1 MGKLAIFNNLSIGK
15 KLALAVLLPVIGLM
29 VFSSQLVH
37 DRYQTMSD
45 MGRVRMLAEFA
56 PTVSALVHELQKERG
71 RSAGFIGS
79 KGKKF
84 VQTLPAQRTDT
95 NVKRAAFETEY
106 KAFAFSAFDAELSTQ
121 AKSAFTQLQALQDMR
136 GQVDGLKTTVPGMAK
151 YYTGTIAKLLGVV
164 AQMLRNST
172 DDQVSKSIGGY
183 IAFLQAKERAGQ
195 ERAMGAGGFGA
206 GKFNTKIYNRLVELI
221 SLQTNYFNMFRMYAE
236 PAQWDFYK
244 KTVTGPAVA
253 EVDRMRKIAIASPKT
268 GSTENTAGGYW
279 FAEITKKINL
289 MKVAEDRISHD
300 LRGLAAD
307 LESTALASVIIF
319 GLISLALVIIGCG
332 LLFLVTRDILGAV
345 GGLTD
350 VMGSLAGGDKTVD
363 IPSIERGDEVG
374 HMAAAVQVFKES
386 MIREDEMMVERR
398 QERAGR
404 EERAR
409 RMEQL
414 AADFDATVGDILH
427 GVSDAATEMDA
438 TAQAMSQSADQA
450 VQQTTTVAAAS
461 EQASVNVQ
469 TVASA
474 SEEMSASIGEINR
487 QVMESAKITAEAVE
501 RTDKT
506 NTAMAG
512 LNDAAQKIGDVV
524 ELINDIASQ
533 TNLLALNAT
542 IEAARAGEAGKGF
555 AVVASEV
562 KNLANQTAKATEEIA
577 TQITGMQSETSGA
590 LEALTG
596 ISQTIQTV
604 SGISTEISAAVEE
617 QAAATQEISRNV
629 EQAALGTQEV
639 SSNITDV
646 NQAATDTGEAASQVL
661 AASGEL
667 AQKAETLSATVGKFL
682 ADVKAA

>member
-1 MGKLAIFNNLSIGK
+1 MGKIAILNDLSIGK

-29 VFSSQLVH
+29 VISSQLVH
-37 DRYQTMSD
+37 DRYQTMAD
-45 MGRVRMLAEFA
+45 MGRVRMLADFA

-84 VQTLPAQRTDT
+84 VDTLPAQRTDT
-95 NVKRAAFETEY
+95 NGKRAAFETAY
-106 KAFAFSAFDAELSTQ
+106 KSFAFTAFDAELAAQ
-121 AKSAFTQLQALQDMR
+121 AETAFSQLQALPGMR

-151 YYTGTIAKLLGVV
+151 YYTSTIAKLLGVV

-206 GKFNTKIYNRLVELI
+206 GKFNSKIYNRFVELI
-221 SLQTNYFNMFRMYAE
+221 SLQKNYFNSFRMYAE
-236 PAQWDFYK
+236 PAQWEFYK
-244 KTVTGPAVA
+244 RTVSGPAVA
-253 EVDRMRKIAIASPKT
+253 EVERMRKIAIASPKT
-268 GSTENTAGGYW
+268 GSTEATAGGYW

-289 MKVAEDRISHD
+289 MKVAEDRVSAD
-300 LRGLAAD
+300 LRALAAD
-307 LESTALASVIIF
+307 LESAALISVISF
-319 GLISLALVIIGCG
+319 GLISLALVVVACG
-332 LLFLVTRDILGAV
+332 LLFMMTRNILDAV
-345 GGLTD
+345 GGLTE
-350 VMGSLAGGDKTVD
+350 VMETLAGGDKTVD
-363 IPSIERGDEVG
+363 IPSIGRGDEVG
-374 HMAAAVQVFKES
+374 HMAAAVQIFKES
-386 MIREDEMMVERR
+386 MIREDEMMLERR

-404 EERAR
+404 EERAQKL
-409 RMEQL
+409 EQL
-414 AADFDATVGDILH
+414 ATDFDTTVGDILH
-427 GVSDAATEMDA
+427 GVTDATNKMDA
-438 TAQAMSQSADQA
+438 TAQAMSRSADQA

-487 QVMESAKITAEAVE
+487 QVMESTKITAEAVE

-524 ELINDIASQ
+524 SLINDIASQ

-577 TQITGMQSETSGA
+577 AQINGMQSETSGA

-596 ISQTIQTV
+596 ISQTIETV
-604 SGISTEISAAVEE
+604 SGISTAISAAVEE

-629 EQAALGTQEV
+629 DQAAQGTQEV
-639 SSNITDV
+639 SSNIAEV
-646 NQAATDTGEAASQVL
+646 SQAATDTGAAATEVL
-661 AASGEL
+661 TASGEL
-667 AQKAETLSATVGKFL
+667 AQKAETLAATVERFL